1 MHSSSRIVF
10 AEDLVGAAPWQPG
23 VLAAERRSGLERRA
37 DGRDAAPRDFEAGV
51 REGFQRGV
59 RHAREQLEPV
69 HAHQAAELAARADA
83 LLGALTEQ
91 IASLQQSLADDVTE
105 LAVEIARS
113 AVGATLRIRGEVIGP
128 VVAEALT
135 AIVEEH
141 GKPVV
146 RLHPDDLARV
156 GDRLGALL
164 AARDVELVSDPSL
177 RPGGCVVDTA
187 RASVD
192 ATVQTRWRRAL
203 QAIGRG
209 DEWIDA

>member
-1 MHSSSRIVF
+1 M
-10 AEDLVGAAPWQPG
+10 
-23 VLAAERRSGLERRA
+23 
-37 DGRDAAPRDFEAGV
+37 
-51 REGFQRGV
+51 
-59 RHAREQLEPV
+59 HAR
-69 HAHQAAELAARADA
+69 QAAELAARADA

-91 IASLQQSLADDVTE
+91 IASLQQSLANDVTE

-113 AVGATLRIRGEVIGP
+113 AVGATLRIRGDVIGP

-177 RPGGCVVDTA
+177 LPGGCVVDTA

-203 QAIGRG
+203 QAIGRN
-209 DEWIDA
+209 DEWIDP